1 MGDDPGSPQFA
12 YWIVLI
18 ILFVIHVFLAASE
31 MAIVS
36 SDKGKLQD
44 LAEDGDRRAQRLLT
58 LLGTPSRLI
67 TAIHMTMNVIGLG
80 IAALLTVHFS
90 PLVGVWLAAKTGI
103 PYVYNITLVL
113 MLFIISFLMLT
124 FGESIPKRIVLQA
137 PERFAFTANWFLAM
151 LALVTKPFLRCMSG
165 TTNTALRLLGFD
177 ATRTEER
184 VTREEIRSIVEVGQE
199 QGVINPHE
207 REMIDSVISFDDKQA
222 EEVMTARTEVFMID
236 ITDPLEHYI
245 SEMLSL
251 KYSRIPVY
259 EDNPD
264 NIIGILYLKD
274 FFIQAYKKRSF
285 SDVNIRGILRPAY
298 LIPERKNINDLFCE
312 MQDNQRHMAL
322 LIDEYGG
329 FSGLVTMEDLI
340 EEIVGDIDDEYDHDE
355 PDIYPTGENT
365 YHVHGTIS
373 IKEFNSEIG
382 SDIDEDSDDFDTIGG
397 FLINML
403 DYIPEDGERP
413 VVEVDNLI
421 FHILRVEEKRI
432 KDIRVRI
439 LPDSHE
445 DEA

>member
-1 MGDDPGSPQFA
+1 MGDDPGSPQLI
-12 YWIVLI
+12 YWAGLI
-18 ILFVIHVFLAASE
+18 ILFLLHGFLAASE
-31 MAIVS
+31 MAVVS
-36 SDKGKLQD
+36 SDKAKLQD
-44 LAEDGDRRAQRLLT
+44 LADEGDRRAERLLV
-58 LLGTPSRLI
+58 LLATPSRLI
-67 TAIHMTMNVIGLG
+67 TAIHMAMNVTGLG
-80 IAALLTVHFS
+80 IAALLTAHFS
-90 PLVGVWLAAKTGI
+90 PVLGHWLYARTGLPYIYETILVV
-103 PYVYNITLVL
+103 
-113 MLFIISFLMLT
+113 MLFLMSFLMLS

-137 PERFAFTANWFLAM
+137 PERFAFTANGFMALLSLA
-151 LALVTKPFLRCMSG
+151 AKPLSRLMTL
-165 TTNTALRLLGFD
+165 TTNTSLRILGFD
-177 ATRTEER
+177 ATRAEER

-199 QGVINPHE
+199 QGVINPYE

-236 ITDPLEHYI
+236 IDDPLSHFI

-274 FFIQAYKKRSF
+274 FFSQAYKKKSF
-285 SDVNIRGILRPAY
+285 ADVNIRGILRPPF
-298 LIPERKNINDLFCE
+298 LVPERKNINDLFIE
-312 MQDNQRHMAL
+312 MQDSQKHMAL

-355 PDIYPTGENT
+355 PDIYPTGDST

-373 IKEFNSEIG
+373 IKEFNSETG
-382 SDIDEDSDDFDTIGG
+382 ANIDEDSDDFDTIGG
-397 FLINML
+397 FLINVL
-403 DYIPEDGERP
+403 DYIPEDGDRP

-439 LPDSHE
+439 LTENHE
-445 DEA
+445 DE